1 MSLRSTQKVTHSLPC
16 SVSDEQA
23 RLEVWLELFEG
34 LEEISLGSVAIL
46 L

>member
-1 MSLRSTQKVTHSLPC
+1 MNTKKSHHFLPC
-16 SVSDEQA
+16 SVFDEQA
-23 RLEVWLELFEG
+23 RLQVWLELFEG